1 MTISFYC
8 CFNFFYCLGMFILLS
23 FWFFVVLYNLI
34 FQVIAIDVLLMATC
48 VYVCVCVCVCAR
60 ARVCVCVCVCTSVY
74 VLSKAKASSVWI
86 SWDTRE
92 QINHVILKTL
102 IPYAKSLHHY
112 FRMQHLTFLTSHF
125 ILFAQQKWAKP
136 RLS

>member
-1 MTISFYC
+1 MTISFNC

-34 FQVIAIDVLLMATC
+34 FQVIVIDVLLMTTC
-48 VYVCVCVCVCAR
+48 VYVCVY
-60 ARVCVCVCVCTSVY
+60 VCVCVCVCTSVY

-92 QINHVILKTL
+92 QINDVILKTL
-102 IPYAKSLHHY
+102 ISYAKSLHRY

-125 ILFAQQKWAKP
+125 ILFAQQKRAKP